1 MAGGAGGLGHR
12 PSLCT
17 KYRNPR
23 VSGETIKSPFFSFF
37 ALPTPAD
44 EADVQGKAFVPR
56 LPEKRRGLNLKQLW
70 SKQAFMK
77 PLETPSG
84 KGETIVT
91 TIITRSIGNLS
102 RF

>member
-1 MAGGAGGLGHR
+1 MLGVGGGHR
-12 PSLCT
+12 PSQCT
-17 KYRNPR
+17 KYRNPC
-23 VSGETIKSPFFSFF
+23 VSGETIKSPFFFF

-77 PLETPSG
+77 PLETSSG

-91 TIITRSIGNLS
+91 TIITRSIGSLS